1 MLSCDAHTMAG
12 YLILPD
18 GREVEVRDGL
28 LLGRIPACDILIDD
42 TKASRRHAKVRVEG
56 SVAEI
61 EDLESS
67 NGTLLN
73 GKRVQRRTLRPGDVI
88 QIGAVRI
95 EYREGAPAP
104 ATAAKPAPP
113 PPPSSGD
120 ELVFDDE
127 PSAEESPADESGA
140 EEPAR
145 RPGFSMPAIAS
156 PPPRPAP
163 PPPPSSPSAT
173 TLPPPAPSAGDSLE
187 FLDEVVKVRTAP
199 PPKPG
204 VGGKAAAPPARDR
217 GVLQYH
223 KRAGQGGVLGDDMA
237 QMSAGKRWLLVLFA
251 LVAALVMGYL
261 AMQLAG

>member
-1 MLSCDAHTMAG
+1 MAG

-28 LLGRIPACDILIDD
+28 LLGRIAACDILIDD

-73 GKRVQRRTLRPGDVI
+73 GKRVQRRMLRPGDVI

-95 EYREGAPAP
+95 EYREGAPSA
-104 ATAAKPAPP
+104 AAAAKPA

-127 PSAEESPADESGA
+127 PDAAP
-140 EEPAR
+140 EPAP
-145 RPGFSMPAIAS
+145 RPGFSMPAVAS
-156 PPPRPAP
+156 PPPRPSP
-163 PPPPSSPSAT
+163 PPPPPPFAS
-173 TLPPPAPSAGDSLE
+173 TLPPPVPPGVPPAGDSLE

-223 KRAGQGGVLGDDMA
+223 KRTDRGGVLGDDMA
-237 QMSAGKRWLLVLFA
+237 QMSTGKRWLLVLFA